1 MGVKIMSTSQLT
13 IEQVVQSVKQLS
25 LQGKQA
31 VLIALAEEHEKQRD
45 ALLTYGE
52 GRIRHIC
59 SQRGIDWTSLTD
71 EERERFIDDLLHE
84 E

>member
-1 MGVKIMSTSQLT
+1 MATQQLT
-13 IEQVVQSVKQLS
+13 VEQVVQLVKHLPP
-25 LQGKQA
+25 QGKQA
-31 VLIALAEEHEKQRD
+31 VLMALAEEREKQRE
-45 ALLTYGE
+45 ALLAYGE